1 MILRAIRPLASS
13 ACIRRTLAHQRRGV
27 AVAVSGRTTKSTT
40 PRTLSTATWA
50 SSYELTSN
58 NHTYDKIPPDVA
70 YLIEEY
76 TQKKQTC
83 ASLQTLMKTGRGG
96 HLSEEEGAARQTQ
109 AFLGRMGQRLATQ
122 RILIQDACFLRQEI
136 PIRLAHRI
144 RDLDRVPM
152 MRDMPSVQMVKG
164 IYVQSFLEMI
174 EFPVIYTPEQEQEFA
189 RMLETLYTKHAN
201 GEWIDTLL

>member
-1 MILRAIRPLASS
+1 MPHRM
-13 ACIRRTLAHQRRGV
+13 GV
-27 AVAVSGRTTKSTT
+27 AVAVNSGRTASTLKKT
-40 PRTLSTATWA
+40 RALSTATWA
-50 SSYELTSN
+50 SSYEQPANTDT
-58 NHTYDKIPPDVA
+58 HTYDRIPPDVA
-70 YLIEEY
+70 SLIEEY

-83 ASLQTLMKTGRGG
+83 ASLQTLMKTGRGDYLG
-96 HLSEEEGAARQTQ
+96 KDGEKRQSA

-152 MRDMPSVQMVKG
+152 MRDMPSVQTVKG
-164 IYVQSFLEMI
+164 IYVQSFLEMVD
-174 EFPVIYTPEQEQEFA
+174 FPEIKTPKEEQEFA

-201 GEWIDTLL
+201 GKLIIQYSHCCNDVLQLRWL

>member
-1 MILRAIRPLASS
+1 MHHRV
-13 ACIRRTLAHQRRGV
+13 GV
-27 AVAVSGRTTKSTT
+27 AVTANTRRKTPTSTM
-40 PRTLSTATWA
+40 PRILSTATWG
-50 SSYELTSN
+50 SSYEQTSN
-58 NHTYDKIPPDVA
+58 KHAYDRIPPDVA
-70 YLIEEY
+70 SLIEEY

-83 ASLQTLMKTGRGG
+83 ASLQTLMKTGRGDYLG
-96 HLSEEEGAARQTQ
+96 EDGAPRQTQ

-152 MRDMPSVQMVKG
+152 MRDMPSVQTVKG

-174 EFPVIYTPEQEQEFA
+174 DFPEIQTPEEEQKFA

-201 GEWIDTLL
+201 GKFC